1 MCLEAKREV
10 AALLKDTWTG
20 QNCDFWFTKTLFFS
34 SSGRRNKSHRLRQRN
49 TIKSGSEIPF
59 PQPVWHISTF
69 HFKLKTVCYTPGRS
83 VVVLK
88 CIYSWSWIL
97 FFLVTLYDF
106 NASKQKINVILQNSV
121 TIQLVKKQ
129 KKPFTS
135 PTYSTGLFSVSK
147 DLYCLLFATALFF
160 FRCACFRL
168 EKECESIRTLLRL
181 KNDVKSS
188 GWRVFSK

>member
-83 VVVLK
+83 VVVLE

-121 TIQLVKKQ
+121 TLQLVKKQ
-129 KKPFTS
+129 KTLYK
-135 PTYSTGLFSVSK
+135 LNLQHRSVQR
-147 DLYCLLFATALFF
+147 LERPLLPSFCHCTFF
-160 FRCACFRL
+160 FQMCLFQVR
-168 EKECESIRTLLRL
+168 KGVWIHSHT
-181 KNDVKSS
+181 STP
-188 GWRVFSK
+188 